1 LGCFP
6 MCPLRLSYPEIFP
19 AECLYRTELQLIK
32 KLKYFCKNPNASRN
46 VMINLD
52 KFKWQSLKS
61 QYQEI
66 LFMEKQVTNTAG
78 NFNFPFLQILVQVL
92 LSFLEF

>member
-1 LGCFP
+1 
-6 MCPLRLSYPEIFP
+6 
-19 AECLYRTELQLIK
+19 
-32 KLKYFCKNPNASRN
+32 
-46 VMINLD
+46 MINLD

-61 QYQEI
+61 QYEDI
-66 LFMEKQVTNTAG
+66 LFMEEQETNTAG